1 MTGSQEVIT
10 HKHLIL
16 RHLRTDKINVCQ
28 KYVKMSVKYPKVKSD
43 NKQRFYVVFYS
54 NGKRYRL
61 FNGSKI
67 NSNLYPNSYPLS
79 KRYEIAQL
87 LAAEVFKCIS
97 NGFNIQ
103 DPVRVNVK
111 SDKGYLKLALNNKLK
126 GEYSDKYKSM
136 LRFVY
141 DRFASHLTDENITS
155 NDVKF
160 YLNHYALG
168 VSYNTIKRHLNVLI
182 NEARNIGM
190 DSNPMDRIRA
200 KKTKAKLHKPYKDIN
215 LILDEI
221 KLFSDN
227 LYLCCLMTYG
237 CLLRPHREIRELKWS
252 DFSDD
257 LRYIHLSG
265 NRNKSG
271 KNRIVPV
278 PIYIR
283 ELLVKGQPQHNIFT
297 DTTRPLNED
306 YFKTLWGRFKRV
318 SKLLEQDQ
326 TLYSFRHSGAIE
338 IFKRTGSITKL
349 QKAMG
354 HSSINVS
361 LTYLRGLEIAEL
373 KEEDMPMVNP

>member
-1 MTGSQEVIT
+1 MSV
-10 HKHLIL
+10 KSLS
-16 RHLRTDKINVCQ
+16 
-28 KYVKMSVKYPKVKSD
+28 KMSVKYPKIKSD
-43 NKQRFYVVFYS
+43 DKQRVYIVFYL

-61 FNGSKI
+61 FNGRKI
-67 NSNLYPNSYPLS
+67 NSNLYPNSYPIG
-79 KRYEIAQL
+79 KRFEVAQL
-87 LAAEVFKCIS
+87 LAAEVFKFITS
-97 NGFNIQ
+97 GLSIQ
-103 DPVRVNVK
+103 EPLKVINK
-111 SDKGYLKLALNNKLK
+111 SDVEYFKLALDAKLK
-126 GEYSDKYKSM
+126 GDYSDKYKSM

-141 DRFASHLTDENITS
+141 DGFLFHLTDEKITS
-155 NDVKF
+155 NDVKS

-168 VSYNTIKRHLNVLI
+168 VSYNTIKRHLSVLI
-182 NEARNIGM
+182 NEARNTGM
-190 DSNPMDRIRA
+190 NSNPMEGIKA
-200 KKTKAKLHKPYKDIN
+200 KKTKAKLHKPYNDIR

-221 KLFSDN
+221 KLFNDN
-227 LYLCCLMTYG
+227 LYLCCIMTYG
-237 CLLRPHREIRELKWS
+237 CLLRPHREIRELTWS

-257 LRYIHLSG
+257 LGYIHLSG

-283 ELLVKGQPQHNIFT
+283 QLLVKGQPQHNIFT
-297 DTTRPLNED
+297 DTIRPLNED

-318 SKLLEQDQ
+318 SKLIEQDQ

-373 KEEDMPMVNP
+373 KEEDMPMV

>member
-1 MTGSQEVIT
+1 MSV
-10 HKHLIL
+10 KS
-16 RHLRTDKINVCQ
+16 VS
-28 KYVKMSVKYPKVKSD
+28 KMSVKYPKIKSD
-43 NKQRFYVVFYS
+43 DKQRVYIVFYL

-61 FNGSKI
+61 FNGRKI
-67 NSNLYPNSYPLS
+67 NSNLYPNSYPIG
-79 KRYEIAQL
+79 KRFEVAQL
-87 LAAEVFKCIS
+87 LAAEVFKFITS
-97 NGFNIQ
+97 GLSLQEPLKVIN
-103 DPVRVNVK
+103 K
-111 SDKGYLKLALNNKLK
+111 SDVEYFKLALDNKLK
-126 GEYSDKYKSM
+126 GDYSDKYKSM

-141 DRFASHLTDENITS
+141 DGFLFHLTDEKITS
-155 NDVKF
+155 NDVKS

-168 VSYNTIKRHLNVLI
+168 VSYNTIKRHLSVLI

-190 DSNPMDRIRA
+190 NSNPMEGIKA
-200 KKTKAKLHKPYKDIN
+200 KKTKAKLHKPYNDIR

-221 KLFSDN
+221 KLFNDN

-257 LRYIHLSG
+257 LDYIHLSG

-278 PIYIR
+278 PTYVRDI
-283 ELLVKGQPQHNIFT
+283 LVKGQPHHNIFT

-326 TLYSFRHSGAIE
+326 TLYSFRHTGAIE

-373 KEEDMPMVNP
+373 KEEDMPVI

>member
-1 MTGSQEVIT
+1 MSV
-10 HKHLIL
+10 KS
-16 RHLRTDKINVCQ
+16 VS
-28 KYVKMSVKYPKVKSD
+28 KMSVKYPKIKSD
-43 NKQRFYVVFYS
+43 NKQRFYVVFYN

-67 NSNLYPNSYPLS
+67 NSNLFPNSYPVA

-87 LAAEVFKCIS
+87 LAAEVFKFITS
-97 NGFNIQ
+97 GLSVQ
-103 DPVRVNVK
+103 EPVRVLCK
-111 SDKGYLKLALNNKLK
+111 SDKQYLKLALDNKLK
-126 GEYSDKYKSM
+126 GDYSDKYKSM

-141 DRFASHLTDENITS
+141 DGFVSHLTDENITS
-155 NDVKF
+155 KDVKS

-190 DSNPMDRIRA
+190 NSNPMESIKA

-215 LILDEI
+215 LILNEI

-227 LYLCCLMTYG
+227 LFLCCLMTYG

-257 LRYIHLSG
+257 LGYIHLSG

-278 PIYIR
+278 PIYVR

-297 DTTRPLNED
+297 GTTRPLNED

-326 TLYSFRHSGAIE
+326 TLYSFRHTGAIE

-373 KEEDMPMVNP
+373 KEEDMPNIL

>member
-1 MTGSQEVIT
+1 MVNAIGCLMVLR
-10 HKHLIL
+10 LIL
-16 RHLRTDKINVCQ
+16 ISVQIRILLVSVLRV
-28 KYVKMSVKYPKVKSD
+28 
-43 NKQRFYVVFYS
+43 
-54 NGKRYRL
+54 
-61 FNGSKI
+61 
-67 NSNLYPNSYPLS
+67 
-79 KRYEIAQL
+79 AQL
-87 LAAEVFKCIS
+87 LAAEVFKYIS
-97 NGFNIQ
+97 SGLSVQ
-103 DPVRVNVK
+103 DPVRVICK
-111 SDKGYLKLALNNKLK
+111 SDKQYLKLALDNKLK

-141 DRFASHLTDENITS
+141 DGFVSNLTDENITS
-155 NDVKF
+155 NNVKS

-168 VSYNTIKRHLNVLI
+168 VSYNTIKRHLSVLI

-190 DSNPMDRIRA
+190 NSNPMEGVKG

-227 LYLCCLMTYG
+227 LYLCCIMTYG

-257 LRYIHLSG
+257 LSYIHLSG

-283 ELLVKGQPQHNIFT
+283 QLLVKGQPQHNIFT
-297 DTTRPLNED
+297 GTTRPLNED

-338 IFKRTGSITKL
+338 IFKRTGSLTKL

-354 HSSINVS
+354 HSSINSS
-361 LTYLRGLEIAEL
+361 LNLFKR
-373 KEEDMPMVNP
+373 VRNS

>member
-1 MTGSQEVIT
+1 MKLNYPTV
-10 HKHLIL
+10 H
-16 RHLRTDKINVCQ
+16 TDQKQKVFISFIINQ
-28 KYVKMSVKYPKVKSD
+28 
-43 NKQRFYVVFYS
+43 
-54 NGKRYRL
+54 KRYRL
-61 FNGSKI
+61 YNGKRIGSET
-67 NSNLYPNSYPLS
+67 NPNSFPLS
-79 KRYEIAQL
+79 QRENIGNL
-87 LAAEVFKCIS
+87 LAAEIYNYLINGGQLSAYRTNKIIS
-97 NGFNIQ
+97 GKI
-103 DPVRVNVK
+103 
-111 SDKGYLKLALNNKLK
+111 SDKEYLHKALKNKQK

-141 DRFASHLTDENITS
+141 GGFVSYLTDENITY
-155 NDVKF
+155 NNVKS
-160 YLNHYALG
+160 YLNKYALG

-190 DSNPMDRIRA
+190 NSNPMESIKA

-237 CLLRPHREIRELKWS
+237 CLLRPHREIRELTWK

-257 LRYIHLSG
+257 LSFIHLSG

-271 KNRIVPV
+271 RNRIVPV
-278 PIYIR
+278 PSYIR
-283 ELLVKGQPQHNIFT
+283 ELLVKGEPHHNIFSGKPK
-297 DTTRPLNED
+297 PLNQD
-306 YFKTLWGRFKRV
+306 YFKTLWSRFKRQ
-318 SKLLEQDQ
+318 SNILEKGQ

-361 LTYLRGLEIAEL
+361 LTYLRELKIAEL
-373 KEEDMPMVNP
+373 KEEDMPMV

>member
-1 MTGSQEVIT
+1 
-10 HKHLIL
+10 
-16 RHLRTDKINVCQ
+16 
-28 KYVKMSVKYPKVKSD
+28 MSVKYPKIKSD
-43 NKQRFYVVFYS
+43 NKQRFYVVFYN

-67 NSNLYPNSYPLS
+67 NSNLYPNSYPVT

-87 LAAEVFKCIS
+87 LAAEVFKFIS
-97 NGFNIQ
+97 SGLSIQ
-103 DPVRVNVK
+103 DPIRVICK
-111 SDKGYLKLALNNKLK
+111 SDKQYLKLALDNKLK

-141 DRFASHLTDENITS
+141 DGFVSYLTDENITS
-155 NDVKF
+155 NDVKS
-160 YLNHYALG
+160 YLNQYALG

-190 DSNPMDRIRA
+190 NSNPMESIKA

-215 LILDEI
+215 LILNEI

-227 LYLCCLMTYG
+227 LFLCCLMTYG
-237 CLLRPHREIRELKWS
+237 CLLRPHREIRELTWS

-257 LRYIHLSG
+257 LTYIHLSG

-297 DTTRPLNED
+297 DATKPLNED

-373 KEEDMPMVNP
+373 KEEDMPMV

>member
-1 MTGSQEVIT
+1 MSV
-10 HKHLIL
+10 KS
-16 RHLRTDKINVCQ
+16 VS
-28 KYVKMSVKYPKVKSD
+28 KMSVKYPKIKSD
-43 NKQRFYVVFYS
+43 NKQRFYVVFYN

-67 NSNLYPNSYPLS
+67 NSNLFPNSYPVA

-87 LAAEVFKCIS
+87 LAAEVFKYIS
-97 NGFNIQ
+97 SGLSIQ
-103 DPVRVNVK
+103 DPVIVIRK
-111 SDKGYLKLALNNKLK
+111 SDKQYLKLALEAKLN

-141 DRFASHLTDENITS
+141 DGFLFHLTDENITS
-155 NDVKF
+155 NDVKS

-168 VSYNTIKRHLNVLI
+168 VSYNTIKRHLSVLI

-190 DSNPMDRIRA
+190 NSNPMEGIKA

-215 LILDEI
+215 LILNEI

-257 LRYIHLSG
+257 LDYIHLSG

-278 PIYIR
+278 PIYIKQ
-283 ELLVKGQPQHNIFT
+283 LLVKRQPQHNIFT
-297 DTTRPLNED
+297 GTTRPLNED

-326 TLYSFRHSGAIE
+326 TLYSFRHTGAIE

-373 KEEDMPMVNP
+373 KEEDMPMV

>member
-1 MTGSQEVIT
+1 MSV
-10 HKHLIL
+10 KS
-16 RHLRTDKINVCQ
+16 VS
-28 KYVKMSVKYPKVKSD
+28 KMSVKYPKIKSD
-43 NKQRFYVVFYS
+43 NKQRFYVVFYN

-67 NSNLYPNSYPLS
+67 NSNLYPNSYPEA

-87 LAAEVFKCIS
+87 LAAEVFKYIS
-97 NGFNIQ
+97 SGLSIQ
-103 DPVRVNVK
+103 DPVRVICK
-111 SDKGYLKLALNNKLK
+111 SDKQYLKFALDNKLK

-141 DRFASHLTDENITS
+141 DGFVSYLTDENITS
-155 NDVKF
+155 NNVKS
-160 YLNHYALG
+160 YLNQYALG

-190 DSNPMDRIRA
+190 NSNPMESIKA
-200 KKTKAKLHKPYKDIN
+200 KKTKAKLHKPHKDIN
-215 LILDEI
+215 LILNEI
-221 KLFSDN
+221 KLFSDS

-257 LRYIHLSG
+257 LGYIHLSG

-297 DTTRPLNED
+297 HTTRPLNED

-326 TLYSFRHSGAIE
+326 TLYSFRHTGAIE

-361 LTYLRGLEIAEL
+361 LTYLRVLEIAEL
-373 KEEDMPMVNP
+373 KEEDMPMV

>member
-1 MTGSQEVIT
+1 
-10 HKHLIL
+10 
-16 RHLRTDKINVCQ
+16 VCQ
-28 KYVKMSVKYPKVKSD
+28 KISVKYPKVKSD
-43 NKQRFYVVFYS
+43 NKQRFYVVFYN

-67 NSNLYPNSYPLS
+67 NSNLYPNSYPVA

-87 LAAEVFKCIS
+87 LAAEVFKYIS
-97 NGFNIQ
+97 SGLSIQ
-103 DPVRVNVK
+103 DPVRVICK
-111 SDKGYLKLALNNKLK
+111 SDKQYLKLALDNKIK

-141 DRFASHLTDENITS
+141 DGFVSYSTDENITS
-155 NDVKF
+155 NNVKT
-160 YLNHYALG
+160 YLNQYALG

-190 DSNPMDRIRA
+190 NSNPMESIKA

-215 LILDEI
+215 LILNEI

-257 LRYIHLSG
+257 LGYIHLSG

-297 DTTRPLNED
+297 GATRPLNED

-318 SKLLEQDQ
+318 SKLLGQDQ
-326 TLYSFRHSGAIE
+326 TLYSFRHTGAIE

-373 KEEDMPMVNP
+373 KEEDMPMV

>member
-1 MTGSQEVIT
+1 MSV
-10 HKHLIL
+10 KS
-16 RHLRTDKINVCQ
+16 VS
-28 KYVKMSVKYPKVKSD
+28 KMSVKYPKVKSD
-43 NKQRFYVVFYS
+43 NKQRFYVVFYN

-67 NSNLYPNSYPLS
+67 NSNLYPNSYPVA

-87 LAAEVFKCIS
+87 LAAEVFKFIS
-97 NGFNIQ
+97 SGLCIQ
-103 DPVRVNVK
+103 DPIRVICK
-111 SDKGYLKLALNNKLK
+111 SDKQYLKLALDNKLK
-126 GEYSDKYKSM
+126 GDYSDKYKSM

-141 DRFASHLTDENITS
+141 DGFVSHLTDENITS
-155 NDVKF
+155 NDVKS

-190 DSNPMDRIRA
+190 DSNPMESIKA
-200 KKTKAKLHKPYKDIN
+200 MKTKAKLHKPYKDIN
-215 LILDEI
+215 LILNEI

-257 LRYIHLSG
+257 LGYIHLSG

-283 ELLVKGQPQHNIFT
+283 ELLIKGQPQHNIFT
-297 DTTRPLNED
+297 GTTRPLNED

-326 TLYSFRHSGAIE
+326 TLYSFRHTGAIE

-373 KEEDMPMVNP
+373 KEEDMPMV

>member
-1 MTGSQEVIT
+1 MSV
-10 HKHLIL
+10 KS
-16 RHLRTDKINVCQ
+16 VS
-28 KYVKMSVKYPKVKSD
+28 KMSVKYPKVKSD
-43 NKQRFYVVFYS
+43 NKQRFYVVFYN

-67 NSNLYPNSYPLS
+67 NSNLYPNSYPVA

-87 LAAEVFKCIS
+87 LAAEVFKYIS
-97 NGFNIQ
+97 SGLSIQ
-103 DPVRVNVK
+103 DPVRVICK
-111 SDKGYLKLALNNKLK
+111 SDKQYLKLALDNKIK

-141 DRFASHLTDENITS
+141 DGFVSYSTDENITS
-155 NDVKF
+155 NNVKT
-160 YLNHYALG
+160 YLNQYALG

-190 DSNPMDRIRA
+190 NSNPMDGIRA

-215 LILDEI
+215 LILNEI

-257 LRYIHLSG
+257 LGYIHLSG

-297 DTTRPLNED
+297 GTTRPLNED

-326 TLYSFRHSGAIE
+326 TLYSFRHTGAIE

-373 KEEDMPMVNP
+373 KEEDMPMV

>member
-1 MTGSQEVIT
+1 
-10 HKHLIL
+10 
-16 RHLRTDKINVCQ
+16 
-28 KYVKMSVKYPKVKSD
+28 MSVKYPKIKSD
-43 NKQRFYVVFYS
+43 NKQRFYVVFYN

-67 NSNLYPNSYPLS
+67 NSNLYPNSYPVA

-87 LAAEVFKCIS
+87 LAAEVFKFIS
-97 NGFNIQ
+97 SGLCIQ
-103 DPVRVNVK
+103 DPVRVICK
-111 SDKGYLKLALNNKLK
+111 SDKQYLKLALDIKLK

-141 DRFASHLTDENITS
+141 DGFVSYITDENITS
-155 NDVKF
+155 NNIKS
-160 YLNHYALG
+160 YLNQYALG

-190 DSNPMDRIRA
+190 ISNPMESIKA

-215 LILDEI
+215 LILNEI
-221 KLFSDN
+221 KLFNDN

-257 LRYIHLSG
+257 LGYIHLSG

-297 DTTRPLNED
+297 GTTRTLNED
-306 YFKTLWGRFKRV
+306 YFKTLWGRFKRG

-349 QKAMG
+349 QRAMG

-373 KEEDMPMVNP
+373 KEEDMPMVY